1 MNESDTIVLMDDE
14 GEEHEFMVVDFLE
27 VGEKE
32 YVVLLPLDEE
42 EEEDEGEAVV
52 FRLEL
57 DEQGE
62 EVLREIEDD
71 EEWEAVERAWEKA
84 MAQEEE

>member
-1 MNESDTIVLMDDE
+1 VNESDTIVLMDDE
-14 GEEHEFMVVDFLE
+14 GQEHEFMVVDFLE

-42 EEEDEGEAVV
+42 EEEDEGEAIV

-71 EEWEAVERAWEKA
+71 EEWGAVERAWEKA
-84 MAQEEE
+84 MAEEE